1 MFNIIEIRAE
11 GTEQVIN
18 SAPYRSEAEAWA
30 DAHWI
35 AVAERQMGSK
45 STFTVRAA

>member
-1 MFNIIEIRAE
+1 MFNIVEIRAD

-18 SAPYRSEAEAWA
+18 SAPYRSEAEA
-30 DAHWI
+30 HWI
-35 AVAERQMGSK
+35 ALAERQMGSK